1 VNTVGEPAS
10 RKAVDP
16 RHVMPLSQGR
26 FVAFEAAEHLHSIL
40 VASSGRR
47 KAVGEPAGGAVAIV
61 SAENFGGRA
70 ARDEGIGQPT
80 LWLGRVP
87 GGAWSGK
94 AGQTRGNSDACLA
107 AKYECSDMHE
117 DKPKRVLRVGQYQGR
132 VVARLAADA
141 DSVSSVRR
149 TSVCRPGEPA
159 LGVMGGHLSAGV
171 LTGAAPGVVAFEPHS
186 SSTTAPAPTGD
197 VKAKGCVARSQNS
210 EAVAVDTRLTTMA
223 RGAVADLPGA
233 GPEA

>member
-1 VNTVGEPAS
+1 MNTVGAPIS

-16 RHVMPLSQGR
+16 RHVTPSSSGR
-26 FVAFEAAEHLHSIL
+26 FVALDAAEHLYSIL
-40 VASSGRR
+40 VASSGRFA
-47 KAVGEPAGGAVAIV
+47 AVGEPAGGAVAIV
-61 SAENFGGRA
+61 AAENFGSGT
-70 ARDEGIGQPT
+70 ARDEGFGQPT
-80 LWLGRVP
+80 LWLGRVL
-87 GGAWSGK
+87 GGAWKGK
-94 AGQTRGNSDACLA
+94 AGQTRGNSDAGPT
-107 AKYECSDMHE
+107 AKYEGSSMHE

-132 VVARLAADA
+132 VVARRQADA

-197 VKAKGCVARSQNS
+197 VQAQGCVARSQNS
-210 EAVAVDTRLTTMA
+210 GEPLWIHV
-223 RGAVADLPGA
+223 
-233 GPEA
+233 